1 MSRIGKK
8 TINLPQNTDIKIIEN
23 SLYISGPKGQLS
35 YQLPEVIKVKY
46 DKKNQT
52 LQVYKAYENKEA
64 QKMYGLSRT
73 LINNMLIGVSEG
85 FEKKLEIRGVGYR
98 SQLQG
103 KSLILNVG
111 YSHTVTIK
119 PPEDIILEVENNT
132 QITVKGIQKEM
143 VGEIAAQIRR
153 IRPPEPYKGKG
164 IRYFNET
171 INIKVGKA
179 GK

>member
-8 TINLPQNTDIKIIEN
+8 TINLPQNTDIKIVEN
-23 SLYISGPKGQLS
+23 NVYITGPKGKLS
-35 YQLPEVIKVKY
+35 YQLPEVIKVKH

-52 LQVYKAYENKEA
+52 LNLYKGYENKEA
-64 QKMYGLSRT
+64 QKLHGLSRT
-73 LINNMLIGVSEG
+73 LIHNMIIGVSKG
-85 FEKKLEIRGVGYR
+85 FEKKLQIQGVGYR

-103 KSLILNVG
+103 KNLILNVG
-111 YSHTVTIK
+111 YSHPVTIK
-119 PPEDIILEVENNT
+119 PPENILIEVENNT
-132 QITVKGIQKEM
+132 NITIKGIQKEV

-164 IRYFNET
+164 IRYLNER
-171 INIKVGKA
+171 ISIKVGKA